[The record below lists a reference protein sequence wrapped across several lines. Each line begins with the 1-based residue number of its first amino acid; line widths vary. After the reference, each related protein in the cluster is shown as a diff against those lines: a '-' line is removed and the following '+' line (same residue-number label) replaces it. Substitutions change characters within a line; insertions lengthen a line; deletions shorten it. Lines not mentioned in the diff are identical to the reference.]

1 MELEERVAAL
11 ERQLKH
17 LRILAAL
24 LGAGLV
30 ALLSLGATTNQPAVQ
45 DFQVVR
51 TRDLLVVDGQGRVMC
66 SVGEDGEG
74 NGRLALN
81 SRTDKQVF
89 TAGADER
96 GNGQLLISSNADQ
109 GVFSAVV
116 DADGN
121 GRLLI
126 GSRAQRP
133 LVSAGADKK
142 GDGQFLLFSGAER
155 TALSAGVD
163 ATGNG
168 GIVDLYNRAGQG
180 VVQLSCDAQ
189 GSGMVGTY
197 DAKGAGRALKARP

>member
-1 MELEERVAAL
+1 MELEQRVTAL
-11 ERQLKH
+11 EGQIKY
-17 LRILAAL
+17 LRFLAAA

-30 ALLSLGATTNQPAVQ
+30 ALLSLGATGSQNAVQ

-51 TRDLLVVDGQGRVMC
+51 TRDLLIVNDQGQVMC

-81 SRTDKQVF
+81 SRSDKQIF
-89 TAGADER
+89 IAGADER
-96 GNGQLLISSNADQ
+96 GNGQLLISSNTDQ

-126 GSRAQRP
+126 GSKGQRP
-133 LVSAGADKK
+133 LVSAGSDKK
-142 GDGQFLLFSGAER
+142 GNGQFLLFSGGER
-155 TALSAGVD
+155 TVLSAGVD

-168 GIVDLYNRAGQG
+168 GIVDLFNRAGQG
-180 VVQLSCDAQ
+180 VVQLSCDEQ
-189 GSGMVGTY
+189 GSGMVGAY
-197 DAKGAGRALKARP
+197 DGKGAGRALKAKP

>member
-1 MELEERVAAL
+1 MELEQRVVVLEKQIKQLRFLAAAL
-11 ERQLKH
+11 
-17 LRILAAL
+17 
-24 LGAGLV
+24 GTGLV
-30 ALLSLGATTNQPAVQ
+30 ALLSLGATGSQSAVQ

-51 TRDLLVVDGQGRVMC
+51 TRDLLVVDDQGRVMC

-81 SRTDKQVF
+81 SRSDKQIFV
-89 TAGADER
+89 AGADER

-126 GSRAQRP
+126 GSKAQRP
-133 LVSAGADKK
+133 LISAGADKK
-142 GDGQFLLFSGAER
+142 GHGQFLLFSGNER
-155 TALSAGVD
+155 MVLSAGVD
-163 ATGNG
+163 AAGNG
-168 GIVDLYNRAGQG
+168 GIVDLFNRAGQG
-180 VVQLSCDAQ
+180 VVQMSCDGQ

-197 DAKGAGRALKARP
+197 DPKGAGRALKAKP

>member
-1 MELEERVAAL
+1 MELEQRVAAL
-11 ERQLKH
+11 ERQIKYM
-17 LRILAAL
+17 RFLAAG

-30 ALLSLGATTNQPAVQ
+30 ALLSLGATGVQ

-51 TRDLLVVDGQGRVMC
+51 TRDLLVVDDQGRVMC

-81 SRTDKQVF
+81 SRSDKQIFV
-89 TAGADER
+89 AGADER

-109 GVFSAVV
+109 GVFSVVV

-142 GDGQFLLFSGAER
+142 GDGQFLLFSGGEG
-155 TALSAGVD
+155 TVLSAGVD
-163 ATGNG
+163 AAGNG

-180 VVQLSCDAQ
+180 VVQLSCDGQ
-189 GSGMVGTY
+189 GSGMVGAY
-197 DAKGAGRALKARP
+197 DAKGAGRALKAKP

>member
-1 MELEERVAAL
+1 MELEQRVAVL
-11 ERQLKH
+11 ERQIRH
-17 LRILAAL
+17 LRFLAAA

-30 ALLSLGATTNQPAVQ
+30 ALLSLGATGSQNAVQ

-51 TRDLLVVDGQGRVMC
+51 TRDLLVVDDQGRVMC

-81 SRTDKQVF
+81 SRSDQQVF
-89 TAGADER
+89 VAGADER
-96 GNGQLLISSNADQ
+96 GNGQLLISSNTDQ

-133 LVSAGADKK
+133 LISAGADKQ
-142 GDGQFLLFSGAER
+142 GHGQFLLFSGNER
-155 TALSAGVD
+155 MVLSAGVD
-163 ATGNG
+163 AAGNG
-168 GIVDLYNRAGQG
+168 GIVDLFNRAGQG
-180 VVQLSCDAQ
+180 VVQMSCDGQ
-189 GSGMVGTY
+189 GSGMVGAY
-197 DAKGAGRALKARP
+197 DAKGAGRALKAKP